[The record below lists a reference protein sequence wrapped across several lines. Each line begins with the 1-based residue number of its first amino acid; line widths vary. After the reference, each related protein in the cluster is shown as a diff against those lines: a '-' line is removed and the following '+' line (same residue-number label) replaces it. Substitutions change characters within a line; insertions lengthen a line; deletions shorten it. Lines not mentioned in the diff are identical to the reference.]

1 MNLRRPAR
9 LQRLLMLAAL
19 LLLRGAG
26 LAKSSKVVAT
36 WRNPQAPATQ
46 FHRVLA
52 LGLSQKTSIRADFE
66 DALASELQADGFTSL
81 AGNTILLRPEGTQLD
96 LNYLREQVRNNQ
108 IEAVVVSRLLK
119 IENKVT
125 YVPGGPMF
133 MPYPYYGTF
142 YGYYGTV
149 YPVVY
154 SPDYLREERKVRIET
169 NLYFISNAD
178 GILVWTGVND
188 TFDPKNVHKAINRLV
203 SLIVKQMRTD
213 GVLP

>member
-1 MNLRRPAR
+1 
-9 LQRLLMLAAL
+9 
-19 LLLRGAG
+19 
-26 LAKSSKVVAT
+26 
-36 WRNPQAPATQ
+36 
-46 FHRVLA
+46 
-52 LGLSQKTSIRADFE
+52 
-66 DALASELQADGFTSL
+66 
-81 AGNTILLRPEGTQLD
+81 
-96 LNYLREQVRNNQ
+96 
-108 IEAVVVSRLLK
+108 
-119 IENKVT
+119 
-125 YVPGGPMF
+125 MF

-178 GILVWTGVND
+178 GILVWTGVTD